1 MMSVLEYASDVN
13 LTVNQILEIC
23 KSLNINVS
31 KKEDL
36 LSEDDII
43 LLDNETSSMDITFSY
58 TLG

>member
-36 LSEDDII
+36 KMTLS
-43 LLDNETSSMDITFSY
+43 F
-58 TLG
+58 